1 MPSSQAKQSL
11 ADYHASHDRCGICY
25 AKENPARGQLG
36 RLELHHICG
45 RGREEHHCEK
55 NYLLVCNECHNS
67 IHSVATG
74 RSLELGHVLTAK
86 EEEDNCV
93 DLVFLAGLRNRT
105 CLRQDPMP
113 LPEWVEIER
122 VDNGHGWWNQY

>member
-1 MPSSQAKQSL
+1 MSIRQAKQSF
-11 ADYHASHDRCGICY
+11 ADYHASHDRCAVCY

-36 RLELHHICG
+36 SLQLHHICG
-45 RGREEHHCEK
+45 RGRLEHNDER
-55 NYLLVCNECHNS
+55 NYILVCNECHRS
-67 IHSVATG
+67 IDSVATG

-86 EEEDNCV
+86 EEEDGEV
-93 DLVFLAGLRNRT
+93 DTVFLAGLRNRAA
-105 CLRQDPMP
+105 LKQDPMP